1 MTNILEKVYRNKAQ
15 ITSSKIV
22 VVVVLL
28 GCMML
33 ALNWKLFHFLIFR
46 TLIYLSRFVVYS
58 AANAMFVSDRFCRIS
73 QNVIRN
79 HVV

>member
-22 VVVVLL
+22 VVVLLL

-33 ALNWKLFHFLIFR
+33 ALIWKLFHFLIFR
-46 TLIYLSRFVVYS
+46 TLSRFVVYS